1 MENLFEALDNLSWK
15 KLKRIMKELGYD
27 PEETQIWAT
36 CDTCGEQQVANAD
49 EGIDFVCPECG
60 GTKFRLEFLEEEK
73 DIDEEEDDEDE
84 PIIARGI
91 ECFYMKAYEQRKIAE
106 HQRKKNR
113 TPSNGLPKTDE

>member
-36 CDTCGEQQVANAD
+36 CDTCGEQQAANAD

-60 GTKFRLEFLEEEK
+60 GTKFRLEFVEEEQ
-73 DIDEEEDDEDE
+73 DIDEEEDEG
-84 PIIARGI
+84 PVIARGI

-106 HQRKKNR
+106 HQKKNKN
-113 TPSNGLPKTDE
+113 PSNGLPKTDE